1 MKGSKYMRS
10 NHFKKLQINGL
21 YNGMQPIEPTYEVI
35 KKELSGNDYLKLYG
49 ALTIIAQHNA
59 DELEMYYSQTLN
71 DIMECAA
78 IQDDEL
84 YLFNFEGYEINERY
98 TIRTL
103 FLTVNDN
110 VIMSVYDNKYDRYI
124 NFVA

>member
-1 MKGSKYMRS
+1 MKS

-21 YNGMQPIEPTYEVI
+21 YNGMQPIEPSYEVV
-35 KKELSGNDYLKLYG
+35 KKKLSGNDYLKLYG

-59 DELEMYYSQTLN
+59 GELEMYYGQNLN
-71 DIMECAA
+71 DVIDSAA

-84 YLFNFEGYEINERY
+84 YLYNFEGYEINERY

-103 FLTVNDN
+103 FLTTEDN
-110 VIMSVYDNKYDRYI
+110 VIMSVYDNKYDRYL
-124 NFVA
+124 NFIA

>member
-1 MKGSKYMRS
+1 MTS

-21 YNGMQPIEPTYEVI
+21 YSGMQPIEPSYKII

-49 ALTIIAQHNA
+49 ALTIIAQHNS
-59 DELEMYYSQTLN
+59 DELEMYYGQNLN
-71 DIMECAA
+71 DVINSAS

-84 YLFNFEGYEINERY
+84 YLMDFEGYEINERY

-110 VIMSVYDNKYDRYI
+110 AIMSVYDNKYDRYL

>member
-1 MKGSKYMRS
+1 MRR

-21 YNGMQPIEPTYEVI
+21 YNGMQPIEPSYKVI

-59 DELEMYYSQTLN
+59 DELEMYYGQNLN
-71 DIMECAA
+71 DIINSAS
-78 IQDDEL
+78 IQNNAL

-110 VIMSVYDNKYDRYI
+110 VIMSVYDSKSDRYL

>member
-1 MKGSKYMRS
+1 MITK
-10 NHFKKLQINGL
+10 HFKKLQINGL
-21 YNGMQPIEPTYEVI
+21 YNGIQPIEPTYEVI

-49 ALTIIAQHNA
+49 ALTIIAQHNV
-59 DELEMYYSQTLN
+59 DELEMYYGQNLN
-71 DIMECAA
+71 DVIDSAA

-84 YLFNFEGYEINERY
+84 YLYGFEGYEIDERY

-103 FLTVNDN
+103 FLTVTDN
-110 VIMSVYDNKYDRYI
+110 VIMSVYDSKYDRYL